1 MNLQLTEQAEKSYLI
16 WSHYQSE
23 MVSAKYRSP
32 THKIIVKNQE
42 EKWREDFLN
51 VTEYMIPSIMEAAG
65 ATLIDGEFK
74 F

>member
-32 THKIIVKNQE
+32 SHKNFLKNQE
-42 EKWREDFLN
+42 EIWREDFLKL
-51 VTEYMIPSIMEAAG
+51 TEYMTPSIMEAAG